1 MSYDV
6 SRALCGQAGYLS
18 GPGISNANIAATLD
32 AGLDSEPEPHR
43 HQGQGDTKNHRQV
56 TRNRVRRQAWNAI
69 EHKRVIAAGNE
80 RSTQSHKNAADDVTG
95 PGEVR
100 PPIDAQAA
108 ALPSRQNHAEQHG
121 GKQEPALWSGEIP

>member
-43 HQGQGDTKNHRQV
+43 HQGQGDTKNHREV

-69 EHKRVIAAGNE
+69 EHERIIAARNVGNDALVLYGIPNLSPH
-80 RSTQSHKNAADDVTG
+80 RSEEHTS
-95 PGEVR
+95 E
-100 PPIDAQAA
+100 
-108 ALPSRQNHAEQHG
+108 L
-121 GKQEPALWSGEIP
+121 